1 MTLNICVLTNFQI
14 NHFFY
19 IDSRDLANDR
29 SQAEVFTLEFM
40 ENKLSK
46 YRKQKK
52 CLIIVKLGCRSK
64 VKRSKELQ
72 RCKGCQRTKGA
83 KGTRV

>member
-1 MTLNICVLTNFQI
+1 M

-40 ENKLSK
+40 ENNLSNYLLKIKKK
-46 YRKQKK
+46 Y
-52 CLIIVKLGCRSK
+52 LIIFFQLDPG
-64 VKRSKELQ
+64 
-72 RCKGCQRTKGA
+72 
-83 KGTRV
+83 